1 MKIMD
6 IMNISSPKKK
16 VILFSTFGF
25 FLSFYGYYD
34 LLSIVPVFAEI
45 LGIFESSLSVS
56 SKFIIQTHYYY
67 GFFSIVGF
75 LALLLT
81 LFNKIS
87 PTKAYL
93 LCISNIVLMFS
104 IRWFTAHELNK
115 SLLNMGI
122 IQ

>member
-1 MKIMD
+1 MFKI
-6 IMNISSPKKK
+6 IMNRVSQKKI
-16 VILFSTFGF
+16 VILFSTLGF
-25 FLSFYGYYD
+25 ILSFYGYYE

-45 LGIFESSLSVS
+45 LGIFESSLAVT

-67 GFFSIVGF
+67 GFISNVGF

-87 PTKAYL
+87 PIKAYL

-115 SLLNMGI
+115 SILSMGV